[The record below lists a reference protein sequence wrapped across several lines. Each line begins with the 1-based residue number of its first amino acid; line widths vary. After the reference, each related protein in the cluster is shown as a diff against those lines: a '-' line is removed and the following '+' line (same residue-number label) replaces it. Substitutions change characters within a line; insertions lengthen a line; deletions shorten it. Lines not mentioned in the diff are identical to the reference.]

1 VGDSHKHMKQPSL
14 DIKGLKILLPSG
26 EALLTDFSMRLMP
39 GEVAVLLGGSGAGK
53 STFARVLFE
62 PEALAQEGFAV
73 SATSLQFLQDQL
85 GLVPQRG
92 ALFDHLSVC
101 GNIDVALRYAPK
113 QTKKAPA
120 GEWLA
125 RVGLDPRL
133 AESGASVDTL
143 SGGQAQRVAVA
154 RALAGGRALLFLD
167 EPSVGLDPYR
177 VRMLA
182 KLIREQCLAHQVAAI
197 VVTHDVSLAVDV
209 ADALYLLDTGTK
221 KFEALF
227 ANDWKGPPTESRG
240 EWLVRLEEE
249 LSTRIQR
256 SESSAPK
263 RPGKPRSRLAPLL
276 RQRAI
281 GLVAPFS
288 VAAKA
293 LLSSLAQLSTQPRD
307 FAAISGRVLLQTLLR
322 PLLFYLIVAVLIG
335 YTILYVVSK
344 VGGQEI
350 PADRLIWQI
359 GGSYIVALAPVLSA
373 LLFVAASG
381 SATNAWLG
389 SIGLTKQA
397 LAMRAL
403 GVSPQRYL
411 YAPSWVAVGL
421 SYLFVVALFAFG
433 MLLGGLILCQQ
444 LQVPNAYELL
454 TADFFDPRPD
464 RAKYLG
470 RAYFLAWVYAWGIA
484 SDVIAKGSS
493 EKRVADD
500 VTRGMTQ
507 SVVACTLW
515 VVLWELGS
523 AVIIFSE

>member
-1 VGDSHKHMKQPSL
+1 MKQPSL
-14 DIKGLKILLPSG
+14 EIKGLKILLPSG

-53 STFARVLFE
+53 STFSRVLFE
-62 PEALAQEGFAV
+62 PEALKQDGFTVSSTSIQFVQE
-73 SATSLQFLQDQL
+73 QL

-92 ALFDHLSVC
+92 ALFDHLSIR

-113 QTKKAPA
+113 ESKKAA
-120 GEWLA
+120 ASEWLA
-125 RVGLDPRL
+125 RVGLDPGL
-133 AESGASVDTL
+133 AQRETSVATL

-167 EPSVGLDPYR
+167 EPSVGLDPHR

-209 ADALYLLDTGTK
+209 ADALYLLDPGTK
-221 KFEALF
+221 KFETLF
-227 ANDWKGPPTESRG
+227 ADDWKGPPSESRG

-256 SESSAPK
+256 SEEASAQQK
-263 RPGKPRSRLAPLL
+263 PGKPKSRLVPLFL
-276 RQRAI
+276 QRAAR
-281 GLVAPFS
+281 LVAPFS
-288 VAAKA
+288 VAAQA
-293 LLSSLAQLSTQPRD
+293 LWSSLAQLFTQPRD
-307 FAAISGRVLLQTLLR
+307 FASISGRVFMQTLLR

-433 MLLGGLILCQQ
+433 MLMGGLILCQQ
-444 LQVPNAYELL
+444 LEIPKAYELL

-470 RAYFLAWVYAWGIA
+470 RAYFLSWVYAWGIA

-493 EKRVADD
+493 EKRAADD

-523 AVIIFSE
+523 AVVIFSK